1 MTDDDVVNGKL
12 GPIVY
17 FAAGLRS
24 FVIGFTGVALGLYL
38 AALGYDPALVGGVV
52 ASGLAGNAVGVALV
66 AGLGERLGRRR
77 TLIGASV
84 LGAAGLG
91 ALAAAPAAPF
101 VVGLAAFLGMVNGMG
116 RDRGPAQALE
126 QSVLADATSDEHR
139 TAAFVRYTFVQDVL
153 GACGSLAAAVPT
165 VIEHQFGLA
174 LVDAYRAT
182 LGAAAL
188 LSLVSVLLYT
198 RLPAALARAPAAS
211 HPGRL
216 SPESRRR
223 VAGLSALFA
232 LDSLGGGFI
241 AGSILSYWFFRRFGL
256 GGEVLGPVFFAAKCL
271 NAGSYFAA
279 EALVRRLGL
288 VRTMVFTHLP
298 TSVILLVLPF
308 LPTASLAIAL
318 FLVRE
323 AFVQMDV
330 PARQS
335 YVAAVTAPG
344 ERTAAL
350 ALTSLVRNV
359 GWAAGPGLAGVTM
372 TAFGLGAPLV
382 AGAVVKAA
390 YDVALYMSYRGVR
403 PPEESS

>member
-1 MTDDDVVNGKL
+1 MRFLPDSQFTEALHRVASSLETRNVSMHSQEECVVFMRGGPRRFATAATDDGRRMADDDVVNGKL

-52 ASGLAGNAVGVALV
+52 ASGLAGNA
-66 AGLGERLGRRR
+66 
-77 TLIGASV
+77 
-84 LGAAGLG
+84 
-91 ALAAAPAAPF
+91 
-101 VVGLAAFLGMVNGMG
+101 
-116 RDRGPAQALE
+116 
-126 QSVLADATSDEHR
+126 
-139 TAAFVRYTFVQDVL
+139 
-153 GACGSLAAAVPT
+153 
-165 VIEHQFGLA
+165 FGLA

-256 GGEVLGPVFFAAKCL
+256 GGEALGPVFFAAKCL
-271 NAGSYFAA
+271 NAGSYFRAD
-279 EALVRRLGL
+279 ALARRLGL

-298 TSVILLVLPF
+298 TSVILLALPF
-308 LPTASLAIAL
+308 LPTAVLAIAL
-318 FLVRE
+318 FPVRE

-330 PARQS
+330 PAAQS
-335 YVAAVTAPG
+335 YVASVTAPG

-359 GWAAGPGLAGVTM
+359 GWAAGPALAGVTM

-382 AGAVVKAA
+382 AGAVVKAV
-390 YDVALYMSYRGVR
+390 YDVALYVSHRGIR
-403 PPEESS
+403 PPEERS

>member
-1 MTDDDVVNGKL
+1 MRFLPDSQFTEALHSVAPSLETRNVSMHSQEECIVFLRGGPRRFATAATDHGRRMTDDDVVNGKL

-24 FVIGFTGVALGLYL
+24 FVIGFTGVALG
-38 AALGYDPALVGGVV
+38 
-52 ASGLAGNAVGVALV
+52 
-66 AGLGERLGRRR
+66 
-77 TLIGASV
+77 
-84 LGAAGLG
+84 
-91 ALAAAPAAPF
+91 
-101 VVGLAAFLGMVNGMG
+101 
-116 RDRGPAQALE
+116 
-126 QSVLADATSDEHR
+126 
-139 TAAFVRYTFVQDVL
+139 
-153 GACGSLAAAVPT
+153 ACGSFAAAVPT

-256 GGEVLGPVFFAAKCL
+256 GGEVLGPVFSAAKCL

-279 EALVRRLGL
+279 EALVRLLGF
-288 VRTMVFTHLP
+288 VRTHVFTLLP
-298 TSVILLVLPF
+298 NSASV
-308 LPTASLAIAL
+308 
-318 FLVRE
+318 
-323 AFVQMDV
+323 
-330 PARQS
+330 
-335 YVAAVTAPG
+335 
-344 ERTAAL
+344 
-350 ALTSLVRNV
+350 
-359 GWAAGPGLAGVTM
+359 
-372 TAFGLGAPLV
+372 
-382 AGAVVKAA
+382 
-390 YDVALYMSYRGVR
+390 
-403 PPEESS
+403 

>member
-1 MTDDDVVNGKL
+1 
-12 GPIVY
+12 
-17 FAAGLRS
+17 
-24 FVIGFTGVALGLYL
+24 
-38 AALGYDPALVGGVV
+38 VGGVV

-126 QSVLADATSDEHR
+126 QSVLADATSDAHR
-139 TAAFVRYTFVQDVL
+139 TTAFVRYSFVQDML

-165 VIEHQFGLA
+165 VVEHRFGLA

-182 LGAAAL
+182 LGGAAL
-188 LSLVSVLLYT
+188 LSLVAVLLYA
-198 RLPAALARAPAAS
+198 RLPAAGAPAAATS

-256 GGEVLGPVFFAAKCL
+256 GGEALGPVFFAAKCL

-279 EALVRRLGL
+279 DALARRLGL
-288 VRTMVFTHLP
+288 LRTMVFTHLP
-298 TSVILLVLPF
+298 TSVILLALPF
-308 LPTASLAIAL
+308 LPTAGLAIAL

-359 GWAAGPGLAGVTM
+359 GWAAGPALAGVTM

-382 AGAVVKAA
+382 AGAVVKAV
-390 YDVALYMSYRGVR
+390 YDVALYVSHRGIR
-403 PPEESS
+403 PPEERS